1 LRRPRGGLAG
11 VISERGLDLN
21 GSRWTRWAPLSGVVF
36 VVLWLVTVALLNN
49 VDTGDPDEKL
59 TAYYANSGHR
69 HREVATFFLV
79 LAASL
84 FFVWFLS
91 VLRGRLARAQGT
103 AGGLTSAAFG
113 AGLVSA
119 GLWVVSLALFSAQS
133 LARQDSS
140 KFVFDA
146 NMFRMTQSVGYAV
159 WFSATTIAAVAVVAT
174 AIVSLRF
181 GGVLPKWIAW
191 LSFVLAATMLVAFFF
206 VPFLIFLGWTLVVSL
221 VLIWRSEQAVPAAQ
235 AAQAT

>member
-1 LRRPRGGLAG
+1 MT
-11 VISERGLDLN
+11 V
-21 GSRWTRWAPLSGVVF
+21 SRWSRWAPLSGAVF
-36 VVLWLVTVALLNN
+36 VVLWIVAFALSNN
-49 VDTGDPDEKL
+49 VDTGDPDAKIV
-59 TAYYANSGHR
+59 AYYNNSSHR
-69 HREVATFFLV
+69 HREIATFFLV

-84 FFVWFLS
+84 LFVWFLS
-91 VLRGRLARAQGT
+91 VLRGRLMRAQGN
-103 AGGLTSAAFG
+103 AGGLTSAAVG

-119 GLWVVSLALFSAQS
+119 ALWVVSMALFDAQS
-133 LARQDSS
+133 LARSDSS

-146 NMFRMTQSVGYAV
+146 NTFRLTQSVGYAV

-181 GGVLPKWIAW
+181 GGLLPKWIAW
-191 LSFVLAATMLVAFFF
+191 LSFVVAATMLVAFFF

-221 VLIWRSEQAVPAAQ
+221 VLIWRHESAVPAAQ